1 MGTESSENGL
11 KMYRK
16 TLIDLPS
23 AIGGI
28 FRPVFGRRHPEGLLE
43 TDAEIFRAGETRH
56 ERNLGYCARRLAQ
69 KLARPLQTDV
79 CHELMD

>member
-1 MGTESSENGL
+1 MHKHTTNICQSEINMGTESSENGL

-43 TDAEIFRAGETRH
+43 TDAEIFRAGHVLT
-56 ERNLGYCARRLAQ
+56 
-69 KLARPLQTDV
+69 
-79 CHELMD
+79 